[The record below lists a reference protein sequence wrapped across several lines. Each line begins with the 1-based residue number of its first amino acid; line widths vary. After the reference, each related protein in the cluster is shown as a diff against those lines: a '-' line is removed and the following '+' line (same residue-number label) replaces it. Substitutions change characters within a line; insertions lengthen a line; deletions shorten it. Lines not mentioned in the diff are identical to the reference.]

1 MRGLW
6 TKNSGLFHQHS
17 KINDIKKGNRL
28 VVFVRREVKMTL
40 SDIYYYFIAR
50 AMMAGVQIADL
61 FNLNIDQNPNGRIS
75 ISFGASD
82 FLSKLRKK

>member
-1 MRGLW
+1 MA
-6 TKNSGLFHQHS
+6 
-17 KINDIKKGNRL
+17 
-28 VVFVRREVKMTL
+28 L
-40 SDIYYYFIAR
+40 SDIYYYFVAR

-82 FLSKLRKK
+82 FLTKLRKK